1 MTSRKNAMLTT
12 EDRRWLTGEK
22 SYEGEHAKQQRYQR
36 RRDIRQRIYSTILDF
51 TLLVE
56 HLEEAE
62 RSKLFEGVDDRG
74 LETDDDEAFTNG
86 LRDGLAFIL
95 YSTGITEAMI
105 REGPTESEPLAEQLL
120 ADAVYRAGKR
130 DGILVEDVD
139 LTVEATRASVAA
151 VLSDLKAG
159 NDVSPAE
166 LRLLIESDRID
177 TADVQDCLREVI
189 VDEE

>member
-1 MTSRKNAMLTT
+1 MLTT

-62 RSKLFEGVDDRG
+62 RSKLFEGVGDRG
-74 LETDDDEAFTNG
+74 LETDDNEALTNG

-95 YSTGITEAMI
+95 YSTGITEAMV
-105 REGPTESEPLAEQLL
+105 REGPTESEPLAEKLL